1 MPIELQHSIHALSEQ
16 AFHQLDY
23 EIMALAFEV
32 HSQLGRFYNEQ
43 IYQNK
48 LKQKCLDKG
57 LRVDSEFKIK
67 LTHRNYTKPL
77 FVDLLIENSVY
88 ELKAIRSIQKPQRI
102 QTLNYLFSTNTQHGK
117 IINFLPSSV
126 EHEFI
131 STSLNHTARKQ
142 ITFQHSQWQAHST
155 EAENLETLMRELL
168 VDWGAFFDTHLYE
181 EAIVHLLETV
191 TPIVRRVKITSN
203 NQLLGSQK
211 LNVLSNAEFFAI
223 TAARSNITQ
232 HKNNL
237 IKLLKHTPFKYL
249 YWINLNHS
257 EIQFATL
264 ESQEK

>member
-1 MPIELQHSIHALSEQ
+1 MPIQPQHPIHALSEQ

-32 HSQLGRFYNEQ
+32 QNQLGRFYNEQ

-67 LTHRNYTKPL
+67 LTHKNYTKPL
-77 FVDLLIENSVY
+77 FIDLLIENSVY
-88 ELKAIRSIQKPQRI
+88 ELKTIQSIQKPQRT

-117 IINFLPSSV
+117 IINFLLSSV

-131 STSLNHTARKQ
+131 STTLNHAARKQ
-142 ITFQHSQWQAHST
+142 ITFQHSHWHTHSS
-155 EAENLETLMRELL
+155 EAENLEAIMRELL
-168 VDWGAFFDTHLYE
+168 TDWGAFFDTHLYE
-181 EAIVHLLETV
+181 EAIVHRLETV
-191 TPIVRRVKITSN
+191 TPIVRKVEITSN

-211 LNVLSNAEFFAI
+211 LNVLSSSEFFI
-223 TAARSNITQ
+223 LTAARSNISQ

-257 EIQFATL
+257 QIQFTTL
-264 ESQEK
+264 ENP